1 MPTRSQNPLD
11 PDWSRLR
18 KDLAGVKRGRMARAG
33 MVRMIEEWADAVDEE
48 VRKLTSYSSEEQLR
62 IVPALSKHFLRIR
75 ALVDALSRRVRESK
89 VGIHKLLE
97 ESIIEISGAVL
108 TREIVVVESPIETSS
123 LESKLDV
130 SADEVD
136 FVLFVK
142 PGVGYEKLPLLP
154 RIVHEAAHCDH
165 EIRALCTDGSIRLR
179 WLGEACCDLVALC
192 LAGPS
197 FLMSTRAL
205 VELVGAEAARL
216 PDLRHPSL
224 AMRISILKTV
234 SDQIW
239 PIGRV
244 HAFALAELGKVAT
257 VVCRH
262 EDLED
267 ARRLERQVLE
277 ALPRYSRL
285 RRDPQLWQDIYE
297 GRVSD
302 RTHSALLSMN
312 YQAAEGF
319 GKP

>member
-1 MPTRSQNPLD
+1 
-11 PDWSRLR
+11 
-18 KDLAGVKRGRMARAG
+18 
-33 MVRMIEEWADAVDEE
+33 MVRMIEEWADAVDKE

-62 IVPALSKHFLRIR
+62 IVPAISTHFLRIR
-75 ALVDALSRRVRESK
+75 ALVDALSRGLRGSN
-89 VGIHKLLE
+89 GDIHELLE
-97 ESIIEISGAVL
+97 ETIIEISGAVL
-108 TREIVVVESPIETSS
+108 TREIVVVDSPMETSS

-130 SADEVD
+130 SPDEIN

-165 EIRALCTDGSIRLR
+165 EIRALCTDGSIRVR
-179 WLGEACCDLVALC
+179 WLGEVCCDLVALC
-192 LAGPS
+192 PAGPS
-197 FLMSTRAL
+197 FLMSTRAV
-205 VELVGAEAARL
+205 VELVGVEAARL
-216 PDLRHPSL
+216 PNQRHPSL
-224 AMRISILKTV
+224 AMRISILKAV

-239 PIGRV
+239 PRGRA
-244 HAFALAELGKVAT
+244 HEFALAELGKVAT

-262 EDLED
+262 EDLDD

-285 RRDPQLWQDIYE
+285 SRDPQLWQDIYE